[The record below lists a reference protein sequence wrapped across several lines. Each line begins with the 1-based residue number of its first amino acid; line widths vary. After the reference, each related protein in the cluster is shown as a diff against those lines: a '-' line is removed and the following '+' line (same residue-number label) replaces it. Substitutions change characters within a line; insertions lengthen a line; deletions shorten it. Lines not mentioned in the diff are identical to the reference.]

1 MILSIKERNKNY
13 FSVYPLCFSYLP
25 LCFSLFSSLF
35 PSFLDQTAMSKASD
49 EMVSKPLELAN
60 WCIGVALRTQSKG
73 KMVVTAEPPELTVK
87 ELDQQLSE
95 FMAEV
100 RKNKKKNESSNNLSI
115 WWSWYVVGH
124 RIRRSHAWCS
134 RWQPPWLGC
143 KESSRLLSNT
153 RRQFTIVHYAMGCRA
168 WWTKQQLYQTDKG
181 RSCHLL
187 HVWGRRKGKMGFGG
201 SREP

>member
-1 MILSIKERNKNY
+1 MHRGCFAHSIQGKNGSHGRTARANSER
-13 FSVYPLCFSYLP
+13 VGP
-25 LCFSLFSSLF
+25 
-35 PSFLDQTAMSKASD
+35 A
-49 EMVSKPLELAN
+49 
-60 WCIGVALRTQSKG
+60 ALRIHGWSSQ
-73 KMVVTAEPPELTVK
+73 E
-87 ELDQQLSE
+87 Q
-95 FMAEV
+95 
-100 RKNKKKNESSNNLSI
+100 KKKNESSNNLSI